1 MKPLRPRSSTNAN
14 APRRPPALG
23 FGLPRSRPEVRPA
36 TSNSPPMI
44 SQRSPTL
51 SVRRRFT
58 FQSSETYVA
67 VDLHRCPVVTSTTLR
82 LVLEAAP
89 SRKLANALPVCVV
102 KPGCAVVFGE
112 NANVPDVEKLLLL

>member
-1 MKPLRPRSSTNAN
+1 MKPLRPRSSTNPK
-14 APRRPPALG
+14 APRRPPAAGLG
-23 FGLPRSRPEVRPA
+23 FPKSRPDMRPA

-44 SQRSPTL
+44 SQRSPKL

-89 SRKLANALPVCVV
+89 SRKLAKALPVCVV

-112 NANVPDVEKLLLL
+112 KANEPDVEKLSLL

>member
-1 MKPLRPRSSTNAN
+1 MKPLRPRSSTNPK
-14 APRRPPALG
+14 APGRPPAPGLG
-23 FGLPRSRPEVRPA
+23 VPKSRPDVRPA
-36 TSNSPPMI
+36 TSNSPPII

-51 SVRRRFT
+51 TVRQRLT

-67 VDLHRCPVVTSTTLR
+67 VDLHRCPVVTSTMLR

-89 SRKLANALPVCVV
+89 RRKLANALPVWVV